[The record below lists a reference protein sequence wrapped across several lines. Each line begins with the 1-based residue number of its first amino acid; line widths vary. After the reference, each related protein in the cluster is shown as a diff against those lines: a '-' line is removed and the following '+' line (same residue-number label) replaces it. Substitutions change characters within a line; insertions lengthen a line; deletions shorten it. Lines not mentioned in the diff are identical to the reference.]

1 MDELKG
7 HRAIIDR
14 PGLQEAAAALVDKH
28 GTEDAGRT
36 ALLDLYKAQVQR
48 GYDELERRFMD
59 DQNGALAV
67 KGHCFLIDQLIR
79 VIYDVAATYFY
90 PAPNPTAADQL
101 CITAFGG
108 YGRGELAPKS
118 DLDLLFVLPY
128 KQTPRGEQLVEFILY
143 TLWDL
148 SFKVGHATR
157 SIDENIR
164 QAKDDITIRTGLLE
178 SRYVWG
184 EEALYRELRERFFED
199 VVEGTGPDFVEA
211 KLAERDERHDKLGNS
226 RYVLEPNIKDG
237 KGGLRDL
244 QTLFWIAKYLYKVT
258 DVGRL
263 VDEKVL
269 TAREVRRFDKAQ
281 LFLWTLRCNLHYL
294 TGRAEERL
302 TFDVQ
307 PQLADRMGYRDHA
320 GTTGVER
327 FMKHY
332 FLIAKDVGDLT
343 RIFCAALEER
353 HQRRSIFRMP
363 ALFHREIEEFEVNRG
378 RLTVSSTTHF
388 ADHPKDMLRL
398 FEVAQRHDL
407 DIHPAALQM
416 ITRNLLRID
425 HDLRQDAE
433 ANEIFL
439 KMLTSPKDPE
449 TTLRRLNE
457 AGVFG
462 RFVTDFGR
470 VVAQMQYDMY
480 HVYTTDEH
488 TIRAIGILSR
498 IERGELKEDHPL
510 ASDVVHKIANRE
522 VLYMAVLLHDIA
534 KGRGGDH
541 SVLGAEVA
549 KKLCPRLGFTAE
561 QTETVAWLVLYH
573 LFMSDTS
580 SKRDLGDPKTIIDFV
595 DVVQSPERLRLLLC
609 LTVVDIRAVGPGR
622 WNNWKATLLR
632 DLYARAEAVMTGG
645 LAEDGRDAMAAA
657 AVADLRAALADW
669 PADEIE
675 NHVAR
680 GHAGY
685 WTAYDA
691 DTLYR
696 HSQFIRAAEQ
706 NSEPLALDT
715 NIDMDKGATEVT
727 IYAVDHPGLFSRIAG
742 ALAVSGA
749 NIVEAK
755 ITTLENGKALDS
767 FLIQDAE
774 GGAFSRSDKV
784 ARLSDLIDQS
794 LSGELQ
800 TAEEL
805 NKRQFQ
811 PSRMRFFTV
820 EPRVLIDNKASNRY
834 TLIEVNGR
842 DRPGLLFSVSRALY
856 RLSLQ
861 VHSAKIA
868 TFGEQVVDVF
878 YVQDVFGT
886 KVDQAGKIAQVRDVL
901 MEALKDPHCAPL
913 DTTTDSK
920 QGKNSA
926 ENVEN
931 RLKITEKS
939 NFDTKP
945 SKNTSISAAK

>member
-1 MDELKG
+1 MDVLKDR
-7 HRAIIDR
+7 RAIIDR
-14 PGLQEAAAALVDKH
+14 LGLQEEAAALVDEH
-28 GTEDAGRT
+28 GIDEAGRS
-36 ALLDLYKAQVQR
+36 ALLELYKNQVQR
-48 GYDELERRFMD
+48 GYDELERRFD
-59 DQNGALAV
+59 ETQHGALAV
-67 KGHCFLIDQLIR
+67 QGHCFLIDQLIR
-79 VIYDVAATYFY
+79 VIYDTAATYFY

-184 EEALYRELRERFFED
+184 EQSLYQELRERFFKD
-199 VVEGTGPDFVEA
+199 VVDGTGPDFVEA
-211 KLAERDERHDKLGNS
+211 KLAERDERHDKMGNS

-263 VDEKVL
+263 VDEGVL
-269 TAREVRRFDKAQ
+269 TRREVRRFDKAQ
-281 LFLWTLRCNLHYL
+281 DFLWTLRCYLHYL

-320 GTTGVER
+320 GATGVER

-363 ALFHREIEEFEVNRG
+363 TLFQREIEDFEVNRS
-378 RLTVSSTTHF
+378 RLTVASNSHF
-388 ADHPKDMLRL
+388 AEHPIDMLRL
-398 FEVAQRHDL
+398 FEVAQRHEL

-425 HDLRQDAE
+425 NDLREDPAS
-433 ANEIFL
+433 NRIFL
-439 KMLTSPKDPE
+439 DILTSKKNPE

-498 IERGELKEDHPL
+498 IERGELTEDHPL
-510 ASDVVHKIANRE
+510 ASEVVHKIASRK
-522 VLYMAVLLHDIA
+522 VLYVAVLLHDIA

-541 SVLGAEVA
+541 SELGAEVA
-549 KKLCPRLGFTAE
+549 KKLCPRLGFTPE
-561 QTETVAWLVLYH
+561 QTETVAWLVLHH

-580 SKRDLGDPKTIIDFV
+580 SKRDLADPKTIIDFV

-632 DLYARAEAVMTGG
+632 DLYTRAEAVMTGG
-645 LAEDGRDAMAAA
+645 HAEDGRDAA
-657 AVADLRAALADW
+657 AVAVVAALREELSDW
-669 PADEIE
+669 PVDALDA
-675 NHVAR
+675 HVAR

-685 WTAYDA
+685 WTDYDLE
-691 DTLYR
+691 TLRR
-696 HSQFIRAAEQ
+696 HAVFIREAET
-706 NSEPLALDT
+706 SGAPLAVDT
-715 NIDMDKGATEVT
+715 DVDPEKGATEVT
-727 IYAVDHPGLFSRIAG
+727 IYAADHPGLFSRIAG

-749 NIVEAK
+749 NVVEAK
-755 ITTLENGKALDS
+755 ITTLLNGKALDS
-767 FLIQDAE
+767 FLVQDAE

-784 ARLSDLIDQS
+784 ARLSVMINQALA
-794 LSGELQ
+794 GELH
-800 TAEEL
+800 TAQEL
-805 NKRQFQ
+805 RKRQFQ
-811 PSRMRFFTV
+811 PSRMRVFTV

-834 TLIEVNGR
+834 TVIEVNGR
-842 DRPGLLFSVSRALY
+842 DRPGLLYSVSEAIY
-856 RLSLQ
+856 GLSLQ

-878 YVQDVFGT
+878 YVQDIFGT
-886 KVDQAGKIAQVRDVL
+886 KVDQAGKIAQVRNVL
-901 MEALKDPHCAPL
+901 LEALKDPHCAPAAPESGSL
-913 DTTTDSK
+913 GATEPAKRDE
-920 QGKNSA
+920 NSPEIA
-926 ENVEN
+926 AIENKDVKYSP
-931 RLKITEKS
+931 L
-939 NFDTKP
+939 
-945 SKNTSISAAK
+945 SAVK

>member
-1 MDELKG
+1 MEALKNR
-7 HRAIIDR
+7 RAIIDR
-14 PGLQEAAAALVDKH
+14 LALQEAATALVDEH
-28 GTEDAGRT
+28 GTGDAGRS
-36 ALLDLYKAQVQR
+36 ALLELYKAQVDR
-48 GYDELERRFMD
+48 GSAELETRFNT
-59 DQNGALAV
+59 DQDGALAV

-79 VIYDVAATYFY
+79 VIHDIGATYFY

-184 EEALYRELRERFFED
+184 EQSLFRELRARFFKE
-199 VVEGTGPDFVEA
+199 VVDGTGPDFVEA
-211 KLAERDERHDKLGNS
+211 KLAERDERHDRMGNS

-263 VDEKVL
+263 VDERVL
-269 TAREVRRFDKAQ
+269 TRREVRLFDKAQ
-281 LFLWTLRCNLHYL
+281 QFLWTLRCNLHYL

-320 GTTGVER
+320 GTSGVER

-353 HQRRSIFRMP
+353 HQRRSLFRMP
-363 ALFHREIEEFEVNRG
+363 SLFQREIEGFEVNRG
-378 RLTVSSTTHF
+378 RLTVASSKHF
-388 ADHPKDMLRL
+388 TENPIDMLRL
-398 FEVAQRHDL
+398 FEVAQRHEL

-416 ITRNLLRID
+416 ITRNLTRID
-425 HDLRQDAE
+425 NDLREDRA
-433 ANEIFL
+433 ANKIFL
-439 KMLTSPKDPE
+439 DMLTSENDPE

-498 IERGELKEDHPL
+498 IENGELTDDHPV
-510 ASDVVHKIANRE
+510 ASEVVHKISSRE
-522 VLYMAVLLHDIA
+522 VLYVAVLLHDIA
-534 KGRGGDH
+534 KGRSGDH
-541 SVLGAEVA
+541 SELGAEVA
-549 KKLCPRLGFTAE
+549 KKLCPRLGFTSE
-561 QTETVAWLVLYH
+561 QTETVAWLVLNH

-580 SKRDLGDPKTIIDFV
+580 SKRDLGDPKTILDFV
-595 DVVQSPERLRLLLC
+595 EVVQSPERLRLLLC

-632 DLYARAEAVMTGG
+632 DLYTRAESLMTGG
-645 LAEDGRDAMAAA
+645 LAEEGRDAMAAA
-657 AVADLRAALADW
+657 VVAEFRDALADW
-669 PADEIE
+669 PADDLEAHI
-675 NHVAR
+675 AR

-685 WTAYDA
+685 WTAYDLA
-691 DTLYR
+691 TLCR
-696 HSQFIRAAEQ
+696 HAKLIREAERDGV
-706 NSEPLALDT
+706 PLAVDV
-715 NIDMDKGATEVT
+715 DVDRDKGATEVT
-727 IYAVDHPGLFSRIAG
+727 IYAADHPGLFSRIAG
-742 ALAVSGA
+742 ALSVSGA

-755 ITTLENGKALDS
+755 INTLANGKGLDS
-767 FLIQDAE
+767 FLIQDSE
-774 GGAFSRSDKV
+774 GDAFARSDKV
-784 ARLSDLIDQS
+784 ARLSVLINQS
-794 LSGELQ
+794 LAGELH
-800 TAEEL
+800 TAREL
-805 NKRQFQ
+805 RKRQNQ
-811 PSRMRFFTV
+811 PNRMRVFTV
-820 EPRVLIDNKASNRY
+820 EPRVIIDNKASNRY
-834 TLIEVNGR
+834 TVIEVNGR
-842 DRPGLLFSVSRALY
+842 DRPGLLHSVTEALY

-878 YVQDVFGT
+878 YVQDIFGT
-886 KVDQAGKIAQVRDVL
+886 KVDQAGKIAQVREVL
-901 MEALKDPHCAPL
+901 LESLKDPYCAPL
-913 DTTTDSK
+913 PAGS
-920 QGKNSA
+920 GSAEAVNVANSA
-926 ENVEN
+926 
-931 RLKITEKS
+931 
-939 NFDTKP
+939 
-945 SKNTSISAAK
+945 